1 MIKFKNMN
9 FKKEKE
15 EEEMNLDKSPKYELS
30 SQIHNF
36 LNPRPR
42 VNQETQFNVEIQS
55 KKISI

>member
-15 EEEMNLDKSPKYELS
+15 EEEMNLDESPKYELN
-30 SQIHNF
+30 SQIHN

-42 VNQETQFNVEIQS
+42 VNQETQFNVEI
-55 KKISI
+55 